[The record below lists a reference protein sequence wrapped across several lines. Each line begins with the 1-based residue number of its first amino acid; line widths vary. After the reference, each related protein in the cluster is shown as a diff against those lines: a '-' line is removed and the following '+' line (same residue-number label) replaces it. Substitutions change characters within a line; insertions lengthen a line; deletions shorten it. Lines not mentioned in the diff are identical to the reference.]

1 MQPPAEP
8 NVTRLLVEW
17 RGGNEAALDLLLP
30 FVYNELRR
38 LAGNYL
44 RRERGN
50 HTLQPTA
57 LINEVYVRLVDQH
70 MPEWQGRAHFFGV
83 AAQLMRQILVDSARK
98 FRSQKRGGTKF
109 SLDDNAGSLAVP
121 QASVDVL
128 ALDEALTKLA
138 AFDERKARAVEM
150 KYFGGLK
157 IDEIAVALD
166 ISEPTVTRDLR
177 SAEAWLRKQ
186 ITERTST

>member
-1 MQPPAEP
+1 MQPQPEQ
-8 NVTRLLVEW
+8 NVTKLLMEW
-17 RGGNEAALDLLLP
+17 RDGNQAALDALLP

-57 LINEVYVRLVDQH
+57 LIHEVYVRLVDQN
-70 MPEWQGRAHFFGV
+70 MPQWQGRAHFFGV

-109 SLDDNAGSLAVP
+109 SLDDKAGSLASP
-121 QASVDVL
+121 QATVDVL
-128 ALDEALTKLA
+128 ALDEALTQLA
-138 AFDERKARAVEM
+138 SFDERKARAVEM

-157 IDEIAVALD
+157 IDEIAIALEV
-166 ISEPTVTRDLR
+166 SEPTVTRDLR

-186 ITERTST
+186 IAAGVET